1 MVPRVVTL
9 VALVTAA
16 VLSGTGHASE
26 TAVHAQSRYMRVF
39 GVSAPPY
46 GFVQFCESFRQE
58 CEARSER
65 SERFNAGAA
74 GLAVLDSV
82 NRAVNSAVRPATDKE
97 IFGVPEFWTIPGSA
111 GDCEDYAIL
120 KRRILI
126 KRGWPA
132 SALLL
137 TVVRDENGEGHAVLT
152 ARTMQGDFVLDN
164 KVDDVRLWHETP
176 YKFVMRQSYL
186 NARVWMALD
195 PNLSGTSRA
204 VAGIAAGN

>member
-1 MVPRVVTL
+1 MVPRVLTL
-9 VALVTAA
+9 TALAFAVAVSGQVYAA
-16 VLSGTGHASE
+16 GQRTENSP
-26 TAVHAQSRYMRVF
+26 YMRIY

-46 GFVQFCESFRQE
+46 GFVEFCRSFERE
-58 CEARSER
+58 CADRSDNTT
-65 SERFNAGAA
+65 RFNAGPA

-82 NRAVNSAVRPATDKE
+82 NRSVNRAVRPATDKE
-97 IFGVPEFWTIPGSA
+97 IFGVVEYWTIPGSS

-126 KRGWPA
+126 KRGWPP

-164 KVDDVRLWHETP
+164 KVNEVRLWHDTP
-176 YKFVMRQSYL
+176 YQYLMRQSSL
-186 NARVWMALD
+186 NARVWMSLD
-195 PNLSGTSRA
+195 PQLSDSSRTVA
-204 VAGIAAGN
+204 VISTN

>member
-1 MVPRVVTL
+1 MVSRLVTL
-9 VALVTAA
+9 AALGLAILVTSPSNATEHRTHG
-16 VLSGTGHASE
+16 SS
-26 TAVHAQSRYMRVF
+26 YMRVY

-46 GFVQFCESFRQE
+46 GFIQFCRSFTQE
-58 CEARSER
+58 CAARSTDR
-65 SERFNAGAA
+65 TRFNAGPA
-74 GLAVLDSV
+74 GLAILDSV
-82 NRAVNSAVRPATDKE
+82 NRSVNRAIRPATDKE
-97 IFGVPEFWTIPGSA
+97 IFGVNEYWTIPGSA

-126 KRGWPA
+126 KRGWPP

-152 ARTMQGDFVLDN
+152 ARTLQGDFVLDN
-164 KVDDVRLWHETP
+164 KVDEVKLWNETP

-195 PNLSGTSRA
+195 PNLSHASRP
-204 VAGIAAGN
+204 VAGIKNEE